1 MDWTT
6 IISMIIG
13 ALTGGG
19 LMFLLNPKAAKRK
32 PELENKA
39 VEATTK
45 QTEMQAYADAFRS
58 MQETI
63 KSQEERNRE
72 LFEMNSKSH
81 EEINE
86 LKSDLLQCSNAL
98 CVNSL
103 CPLREP
109 EKGFGDEMFA
119 RRKANNESL
128 FNNKDFAEIAAEKGY
143 EIRKISALSGTKSK
157 ENN

>member
-1 MDWTT
+1 MTKNNKVVGFKDIKDEDVFHPVFLMMFDMNGVKGPNVWGKD
-6 IISMIIG
+6 IFGLNIFIDGNLSPIG
-13 ALTGGG
+13 SGW
-19 LMFLLNPKAAKRK
+19 
-32 PELENKA
+32 
-39 VEATTK
+39 
-45 QTEMQAYADAFRS
+45 S
-58 MQETI
+58 
-63 KSQEERNRE
+63 
-72 LFEMNSKSH
+72 
-81 EEINE
+81 INE

-143 EIRKISALSGTKSK
+143 EIRKISALSVTKSK